1 MVGPRSPGTLGPAG
15 QVRAG
20 AQAQRAGNY
29 AAFLRARLIL
39 GWNPSYIRALRKC
52 SGLYKEPDWLFL
64 ARQTVFHPRQTH
76 IYYGAVTEISDIA
89 SRDGLPRRLSR
100 EDCLVWMR
108 ELVAEGGRVT
118 FSEHAF
124 ERMEERDI
132 TTAQVFQVLRRGDI
146 IDGPTY
152 STKHQ
157 NWEFLIQADAGGEEV
172 TVKAAIE
179 IESLMGQVVVVVTV
193 F

>member
-1 MVGPRSPGTLGPAG
+1 M
-15 QVRAG
+15 
-20 AQAQRAGNY
+20 
-29 AAFLRARLIL
+29 
-39 GWNPSYIRALRKC
+39 
-52 SGLYKEPDWLFL
+52 
-64 ARQTVFHPRQTH
+64 
-76 IYYGAVTEISDIA
+76 TEISDIA
-89 SRDGLPRRLSR
+89 TRDGLPRRLSR
-100 EDCLVWMR
+100 EDCLAWVR
-108 ELVAEGGRVT
+108 ELVAGGGRVV
-118 FSEHAF
+118 FSGHAF

-132 TTAQVFQVLRRGDI
+132 TTAQVFQVLRRGEI

-152 STKHQ
+152 STKYQ

>member
-1 MVGPRSPGTLGPAG
+1 MAVKRSFEG
-15 QVRAG
+15 
-20 AQAQRAGNY
+20 
-29 AAFLRARLIL
+29 LIH
-39 GWNPSYIRALRKC
+39 SR
-52 SGLYKEPDWLFL
+52 SGLSGKADRLLF
-64 ARQTVFHPRQTH
+64 ADRRRFRFIKTH

-89 SRDGLPRRLSR
+89 MRDGLPRRLSR
-100 EDCLVWMR
+100 EGCLAWVR
-108 ELVAEGGRVT
+108 ELVAEGGRIT

-132 TTAQVFQVLRRGDI
+132 TTAQVFQVLRRGEI

-152 STKHQ
+152 STKYQ
-157 NWEFLIQADAGGEEV
+157 NWEFLIQAEAGGEEV